1 MAKRSQGFGK
11 RANNI
16 AQTARFDEGRA
27 LGGDEGDFHGR
38 ANFNKPREKPFTYAV
53 LGSNLRAMPS
63 FALTSFFPLSRQARG
78 VFAFSSPSFSAF
90 DSARELAAKMN
101 RTRDLERFPQR
112 AVRSGRLA
120 AAALLDEV
128 FAHLIAAYHEEVE
141 ALALEDGASFLDENV
156 GAVSVAALLETL
168 DAQFAPDGV
177 ALENRADAL
186 EFLLRL
192 HLANLNPALSLF
204 RELFDDTRLEAT
216 AYSESIYA
224 LSLFFQ
230 SLPAFGPDELDLIAL
245 LKAPLLAHPDSVEL
259 QLRFVLERFGAIV
272 EPFRARLLLG
282 IDIIREEEKP
292 TFFGAGPSVVPTYDA
307 PDGDGTLVGLAE
319 YEAFSR
325 DTEWMPRTV
334 LLAKQTYVWLDQLSR
349 HFGRHIHR
357 LDQVPDEELDEMA
370 ARGLTGL
377 WMIGV
382 WERSDASQKIKRM
395 TGNPDALSSAY
406 SLKRYEVADDLGG
419 WGAME
424 DLKRR
429 ALKRGIRLA
438 SDMVPNHTG
447 LDSDWM
453 IEHGDWFLSLPHQP
467 FPNASFDGPD
477 VSDDGRVGIFL
488 ENGYYSRT
496 DASVVFRRL
505 NRATGEN
512 SYVYHGNDGTAIP
525 WNDTAQLDYLKPEV
539 RGAVMQTI
547 LAVARHFPIIRF
559 DAAMTLAKKHIHRLW
574 FPAPGAG
581 GDIPSRAGQG
591 ISAAQFEA
599 LMPQE
604 FWREVVDT
612 VAREVPGTLLL
623 AEAFWMMEGYF
634 VRTLGMHRVYNS
646 AFMNM
651 LRDEENANYRLLIK
665 NTLEFD
671 RDILGRFVNFM
682 NNPDEDTAASQF
694 GKGDKYFGVAVLLAT
709 MPGLPM
715 WGHGQIE
722 GYEEKYGMEYP
733 RAYWNE
739 VPDAGFIAHHER
751 VVFPLLRKRALFAG
765 SEHFRLFDVWN
776 GDGFVDE
783 DVLAFSN
790 RLGEERALVLV
801 NNRATPASGWIH
813 RSAAYAEKGDG
824 DKTLRHT
831 SLSEALGLAPLGSS
845 FAIFRDNTSGLEFI
859 RSSRDI
865 HERGL
870 YIELAGY
877 ASQVF
882 WQWREVRDEAGLY
895 ARLAA
900 RLNGESVPSIAR
912 ALRQLLLEPLDAP
925 FRGLCDAMLWRDLL
939 GLTARASY
947 LISSDQEETKLG
959 SYLLGKGKD
968 GKEIGSYL
976 ISSDKE
982 ETKLG
987 SYLFP
992 SDQERTTPDKEET
1005 ELGKE
1010 ELPSDQEETESS
1022 TLQIAA
1028 KTELERRL
1036 RAFARAA
1043 QVWMNLS
1050 REIEPFVAPTMA
1062 LIERALH
1069 WPEEARR
1076 PFLLGYALVAEMGCL
1091 NDVPD
1096 ARAQSRVWADEWLLA
1111 EIVAGTWRAL
1121 ELDADGW
1128 VTDLRIALV
1137 ASCSAP
1143 NATPLAF
1150 LNTLLADD
1158 AAREVLGINNWNQTL
1173 WFQGEGAARLFEV
1186 LREAQEFEGAQ
1197 WPLAVLE
1204 RAMKEA
1210 EFRVVRWMEGVAKM

>member
-1 MAKRSQGFGK
+1 MS
-11 RANNI
+11 
-16 AQTARFDEGRA
+16 
-27 LGGDEGDFHGR
+27 
-38 ANFNKPREKPFTYAV
+38 
-53 LGSNLRAMPS
+53 S
-63 FALTSFFPLSRQARG
+63 FAASGFFPLSRTAREA
-78 VFAFSSPSFSAF
+78 FAFSSPSFSDF
-90 DSARELAAKMN
+90 DSARELSAKIN
-101 RTRDLERFPQR
+101 RTRDLEGFPEL
-112 AVRSGRLA
+112 AVGSGRLA

-128 FAHLIAAYHEEVE
+128 FAHLIALYHEEVE
-141 ALALEDGASFLDENV
+141 AAALEDGASFLDENV

-168 DAQFAPDGV
+168 DVEFAPDSV
-177 ALENRADAL
+177 ALDSRSDAL

-192 HLANLNPALSLF
+192 HLANVNPALSLF
-204 RELFDDTRLEAT
+204 RELFDDVRLEAT
-216 AYSESIYA
+216 AYGESISA
-224 LSLFFQ
+224 LGLFFQ
-230 SLPAFGPDELDLIAL
+230 SLPAFGPDELDLLSL
-245 LKAPLLAHPDSVEL
+245 LKAPILAHPDSVEA
-259 QLRFVLERFGAIV
+259 QLRFVLERFGALV
-272 EPFRARLLLG
+272 SPFRARLLLG
-282 IDIIREEEKP
+282 LDIIREEEKP
-292 TFFGAGPSVVPTYDA
+292 TFFGAGPSLVPTYGA
-307 PDGDGTLVGLAE
+307 QGGDGTLVGLAE

-334 LLAKQTYVWLDQLSR
+334 LVAKQTYVWLDQLSKK
-349 HFGRHIHR
+349 FGRHISR

-382 WERSDASQKIKRM
+382 WERSPASQKIKRM

-424 DLKRR
+424 NLKGR
-429 ALKRGIRLA
+429 ALGRGIRLA

-477 VSDDGRVGIFL
+477 VSDDARVGIFL
-488 ENGYYSRT
+488 ENGYYSRS

-505 NRATGEN
+505 DRATGEN
-512 SYVYHGNDGTAIP
+512 RYVYHGNDGTAIP

-581 GDIPSRAGQG
+581 GDIPSRAGRG
-591 ISAAQFEA
+591 ISAGEFEA

-739 VPDAGFIAHHER
+739 TPDAGFIAHHER

-801 NNRATPASGWIH
+801 NNRATPAKGWIH
-813 RSAAYAEKGDG
+813 RSAAYAEKGED
-824 DKTLRHT
+824 DKTLRQT

-845 FAIFRDNTSGLEFI
+845 FALFRDNTSGLEWI

-865 HERGL
+865 GERGL
-870 YIELAGY
+870 YIELPAYG
-877 ASQVF
+877 SQVF

-900 RLNGESVPSIAR
+900 RLNGEGVPSIQR
-912 ALRQLLLEPLDAP
+912 ALRELLLEPLDAP
-925 FRGLCDAMLWRDLL
+925 FRGLCDAQLWRDLL
-939 GLTARASY
+939 GLTAPTLAQ
-947 LISSDQEETKLG
+947 LSSDEHPAPSDDSPLSPDKEAKSPDVHPLASDDSTKSPDAHPLSLDKETKSSDDYPLSSDKEETKLG
-959 SYLLGKGKD
+959 KGETSSALGRTSSDAYLFSSD
-968 GKEIGSYL
+968 KEQTKLGSYL

-982 ETKLG
+982 
-987 SYLFP
+987 
-992 SDQERTTPDKEET
+992 RTTSDKEET
-1005 ELGKE
+1005 DLGKE
-1010 ELPSDQEETESS
+1010 ELSSDEEENQSLS
-1022 TLQIAA
+1022 VQIAA

-1043 QVWMNLS
+1043 QTWMNLS
-1050 REIEPFVAPTMA
+1050 GEIEPFVAPTMA
-1062 LIERALH
+1062 LVERALS
-1069 WPEEARR
+1069 WPDASRR
-1076 PFLLGYALVAEMGCL
+1076 PFWLGYALIAEVGRL
-1091 NDVPD
+1091 SDAPD
-1096 ARAQSRVWADEWLLA
+1096 ARAQSRAWADEWLLA
-1111 EIVAGTWRAL
+1111 EIVAETWRAL

-1128 VTDLRIALV
+1128 GEDLPIALAAAAV
-1137 ASCSAP
+1137 
-1143 NATPLAF
+1143 TPDAKQLSF
-1150 LNTLLADD
+1150 LNALLADD

-1173 WFQGEGAARLFEV
+1173 WFKGAGAARLFAV
-1186 LREAQEFEGAQ
+1186 LKEAQEFEGVH
-1197 WPLAVLE
+1197 WPLDELE
-1204 RAMKEA
+1204 AAKDDA
-1210 EFRVVRWMEGVAKM
+1210 EFRVVRWMEGAAKSP

>member
-1 MAKRSQGFGK
+1 MS
-11 RANNI
+11 
-16 AQTARFDEGRA
+16 
-27 LGGDEGDFHGR
+27 
-38 ANFNKPREKPFTYAV
+38 
-53 LGSNLRAMPS
+53 S
-63 FALTSFFPLSRQARG
+63 FAVSGFFPLSHQAREA
-78 VFAFSSPSFSAF
+78 FAFSSPSFSDF
-90 DSARELAAKMN
+90 DSARELAAKIN
-101 RTRDLERFPQR
+101 RTRDLEQFPER
-112 AVRSGRLA
+112 TVRSGRLA

-128 FAHLIAAYHEEVE
+128 FAHLISLYHKEVE
-141 ALALEDGASFLDENV
+141 AAALEDGASFLDENV
-156 GAVSVAALLETL
+156 GAVPVAALLETL
-168 DAQFAPDGV
+168 DLEFAPQGV
-177 ALENRADAL
+177 ALDSRPDAL
-186 EFLLRL
+186 ELLLRL
-192 HLANLNPALSLF
+192 HLANVNPALSLF
-204 RELFDDTRLEAT
+204 RELFDDAPLEAT
-216 AYSESIYA
+216 VYAESIQT
-224 LSLFFQ
+224 LGLFFQ
-230 SLPAFGPDELDLIAL
+230 SLPAFGPDGLDLISL
-245 LKAPLLAHPDSVEL
+245 LKAPILSHPDSVEA
-259 QLRFVLERFGAIV
+259 QLRFVLERFGALAK
-272 EPFRARLLLG
+272 PFRARLLLG
-282 IDIIREEEKP
+282 LDIIREEEKP
-292 TFFGAGPSVVPTYDA
+292 TFFGAGPSIVPTYGA
-307 PDGDGTLVGLAE
+307 QGGDGTLVGLSE

-334 LLAKQTYVWLDQLSR
+334 LLAKQTYVWLDQLSKK
-349 HFGRHIHR
+349 FGRHILR

-382 WERSDASQKIKRM
+382 WERSPASQKIKRM

-424 DLKRR
+424 NLKGR

-453 IEHGDWFLSLPHQP
+453 IEHGDWFLSLSHQP

-505 NRATGEN
+505 DRGSGEN
-512 SYVYHGNDGTAIP
+512 RYVYHGNDGTAIP

-574 FPAPGAG
+574 FPAPGVG
-581 GDIPSRAGQG
+581 GDIPSRAGRG
-591 ISAAQFEA
+591 VSAGEFEA

-715 WGHGQIE
+715 LGHGQIE

-739 VPDAGFIAHHER
+739 TPDAGFIAHHER

-813 RSAAYAEKGDG
+813 RSAAYAEKGED
-824 DKTLRHT
+824 DKTLRQT

-859 RSSRDI
+859 RPSRDI
-865 HERGL
+865 GERGL
-870 YIELAGY
+870 YVELPAYG
-877 ASQVF
+877 SQVF

-900 RLNGESVPSIAR
+900 RLNGEGVLSIQR
-912 ALRQLLLEPLDAP
+912 ALRELLLEPLDAP
-925 FRGLCDAMLWRDLL
+925 FRGLCDVQLWRDLL
-939 GLTARASY
+939 GLAVPTSY
-947 LISSDQEETKLG
+947 LFSPDKEETKK
-959 SYLLGKGKD
+959 GKGETSSALYRTSSD
-968 GKEIGSYL
+968 AYL
-976 ISSDKE
+976 IPPDKEETNGGSPRLSSDKERTTSDKE
-982 ETKLG
+982 ETG
-987 SYLFP
+987 
-992 SDQERTTPDKEET
+992 
-1005 ELGKE
+1005 LGKE
-1010 ELPSDQEETESS
+1010 ELSSDEEETESL

-1050 REIEPFVAPTMA
+1050 GEIEPFLAPTMA
-1062 LIERALH
+1062 LVERALD
-1069 WPEEARR
+1069 WPDTARR
-1076 PFLLGYALVAEMGCL
+1076 PFWLGYALIAEVGRL
-1091 NDVPD
+1091 SDAPD
-1096 ARAQSRVWADEWLLA
+1096 AHAQSRAWADEWLLA

-1128 VTDLRIALV
+1128 GEDLRIALA
-1137 ASCSAP
+1137 ASSIAP
-1143 NATPLAF
+1143 DAKPLAF
-1150 LNTLLADD
+1150 LNALLADD

-1173 WFQGEGAARLFEV
+1173 WFNGEGAARLFEV
-1186 LREAQEFEGAQ
+1186 LREAEEFEGVD
-1197 WPLAVLE
+1197 WPLAELE
-1204 RAMKEA
+1204 RAMKTA
-1210 EFRVVRWMEGVAKM
+1210 EFRVVRWMEGAATP